1 MYCIIQFYVQ
11 MKKPLEEHRP
21 FLKVLAIKLVV
32 FLSFWQIT
40 AVSIATSEKFRLLEP
55 NSVVAY
61 PDIKVGSPAAV
72 LCIEMAFF
80 AVLHLWAF
88 PYAPYV
94 PGAKIVYYPSP
105 DDRKDA
111 PQEESMHLPPSGGF
125 LGILAFLD
133 AMNPWDFVKAFGRG
147 MRWLFCGVRRRK
159 DDPSYG
165 NRQMSTLDLDDLAK
179 PNSPHLKS
187 VRSTEH
193 LPIAD
198 EFRRSRFGISGIG
211 MGMGMGMG
219 VKQMSR
225 VDEDAGLIAHA
236 QPSPTGTVT
245 GKGILSPST
254 ASPYTGRGN
263 ASSPLVSQYPESSP
277 YGAHSPYGNSALPM
291 TPSPYGDATSSMTPN
306 LYGRGIASP
315 APSPYPTSSL
325 YSAPSHG
332 AHSSYIDAASPLGP
346 APYHDQSFGPY
357 NRRAREREWEPST
370 PGHLPADFRRP
381 Y

>member
-11 MKKPLEEHRP
+11 MKKPLDEHRP

-40 AVSIATSEKFRLLEP
+40 AVSIATSEKFKLLEP

-61 PDIKVGSPAAV
+61 PDIKVGSPAAI
-72 LCIEMAFF
+72 LCVEMAFF

-111 PQEESMHLPPSGGF
+111 PLEESVHLPPSGGF

-147 MRWLFCGVRRRK
+147 MRWLFCGVRSREE
-159 DDPSYG
+159 DPSYG
-165 NRQMSTLDLDDLAK
+165 NRRMSTLDLDDLAK
-179 PNSPHLKS
+179 PNSPQLKS
-187 VRSTEH
+187 TRSTEH

-198 EFRRSRFGISGIG
+198 EFRRSRFGISGMG
-211 MGMGMGMG
+211 MGMGMGM
-219 VKQMSR
+219 KQMSR

-236 QPSPTGTVT
+236 QPSPTGTVA
-245 GKGILSPST
+245 GKSVLSPSMT
-254 ASPYTGRGN
+254 SPYTGREQV
-263 ASSPLVSQYPESSP
+263 SSPLAPQYPESSP
-277 YGAHSPYGNSALPM
+277 YHAYSPYGDSALPM
-291 TPSPYGDATSSMTPN
+291 TPSLYGETTSSMTLNP
-306 LYGRGIASP
+306 YGRGIASP
-315 APSPYPTSSL
+315 APSPYPASSL

-332 AHSSYIDAASPLGP
+332 VHSAYIDAASPS
-346 APYHDQSFGPY
+346 PYHDQSFRPFDRGT
-357 NRRAREREWEPST
+357 REREWETST
-370 PGHLPADFRRP
+370 PGYIPPDFRRP

>member
-11 MKKPLEEHRP
+11 MKEPLDEHRP

-40 AVSIATSEKFRLLEP
+40 AVSIATSEKFKLLEP

-88 PYAPYV
+88 PYAPYA
-94 PGAKIVYYPSP
+94 PGAQIVYYPSP

-111 PQEESMHLPPSGGF
+111 PQEESVHLAPSGGF

-147 MRWLFCGVRRRK
+147 IRWLFCGVRRRK
-159 DDPSYG
+159 DDPSYQTG
-165 NRQMSTLDLDDLAK
+165 RMSTLDLDDLVK
-179 PNSPHLKS
+179 PNSPHLKGT
-187 VRSTEH
+187 RSTEH

-198 EFRRSRFGISGIG
+198 EFRRSRFGISG
-211 MGMGMGMG
+211 MGMGMGM
-219 VKQMSR
+219 KQMSR
-225 VDEDAGLIAHA
+225 VDEDAALIAHA
-236 QPSPTGTVT
+236 QPSPTGTVAGKSMLSPPMVSPYP
-245 GKGILSPST
+245 GKGLVP
-254 ASPYTGRGN
+254 P
-263 ASSPLVSQYPESSP
+263 PLAPQYPERVP
-277 YGAHSPYGNSALPM
+277 YGAPSLYGDLASPITS
-291 TPSPYGDATSSMTPN
+291 SPYGDAPMTPTP
-306 LYGRGIASP
+306 YGRGMASP
-315 APSPYPTSSL
+315 ALSPYPASSL

-332 AHSSYIDAASPLGP
+332 AHSSYIDVASQLAPS
-346 APYHDQSFGPY
+346 PYHDQGFGPY
-357 NRRAREREWEPST
+357 DRSAREREWEPNT
-370 PGHLPADFRRP
+370 PARFPPDFRRP